1 MSRKQYYKQA
11 DILKGAANHYR
22 VEILHLLAGNGDGLS
37 TDVIVENLEANYQ
50 TGSHHIRKLVDAGL
64 VKSWQKGR
72 NRLHGLTEC
81 GQSFITFLK
90 TLK

>member
-11 DILKGAANHYR
+11 GILKGAANHYR
-22 VEILHLLAGNGDGLS
+22 VQILHLLAKEGEGLT
-37 TDVIVENLEANYQ
+37 TDTITENLETNYQ

-72 NRLHGLTEC
+72 NRLHGLTEY
-81 GQSFITFLK
+81 GQSIITFLK
-90 TLK
+90 TL